1 MRGIPVRYY
10 GIGNALT
17 VVKGKS
23 KKRKDCEKGVCYFG
37 RGVLYFF
44 GKTLK
49 DNGVELEMNGNTA
62 DLHRMPPE
70 GGGGTVYPDSI
81 CALRIAQHS
90 YNTVLLDR
98 SSEDCCRRKTSF
110 AVRGSAGHKAN
121 KADKTDKTDDGAAPP
136 SANACLRLIL
146 LIRPIWSPHSSY
158 SSYIPAPGGFFVP
171 GTGCI
176 LSPQIPITFHSERR
190 TKYGLL

>member
-49 DNGVELEMNGNTA
+49 DNRVELEMNGNTA

-70 GGGGTVYPDSI
+70 GGGGTVCPDSI
-81 CALRIAQHS
+81 CTLRNAQHS
-90 YNTVLLDR
+90 TAQHSTAQHSTAQHSTGNTVLFAVC
-98 SSEDCCRRKTSF
+98 SEDCCRRKTSF

-121 KADKTDKTDDGAAPP
+121 KADKTDDGANTPLCA
-136 SANACLRLIL
+136 SA
-146 LIRPIWSPHSSY
+146 IRPATP
-158 SSYIPAPGGFFVP
+158 FVP
-171 GTGCI
+171 FVLPPPREAISCPERGVSYPRKFHN
-176 LSPQIPITFHSERR
+176 LSF
-190 TKYGLL
+190 

>member
-17 VVKGKS
+17 VIKGKS

-37 RGVLYFF
+37 RGMLYFF

-70 GGGGTVYPDSI
+70 GGGGTVCPDSI
-81 CALRIAQHS
+81 CTLRNAQHS
-90 YNTVLLDR
+90 TAQITQSSLQFARRTVAAEKRHLQ
-98 SSEDCCRRKTSF
+98 S
-110 AVRGSAGHKAN
+110 G
-121 KADKTDKTDDGAAPP
+121 APP
-136 SANACLRLIL
+136 VIRQIRPIRPIRPMMGQHPHRPMLAFASFSLSGRYGR
-146 LIRPIWSPHSSY
+146 LIRPIRPISPLREAFSCPERGVSY
-158 SSYIPAPGGFFVP
+158 PRKF
-171 GTGCI
+171 
-176 LSPQIPITFHSERR
+176 Q
-190 TKYGLL
+190 